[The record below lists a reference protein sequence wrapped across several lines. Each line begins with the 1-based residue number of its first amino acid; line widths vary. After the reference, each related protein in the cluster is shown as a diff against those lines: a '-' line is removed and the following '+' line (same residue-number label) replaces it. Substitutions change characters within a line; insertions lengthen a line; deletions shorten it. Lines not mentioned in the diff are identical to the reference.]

1 MTAQTDYQIIRN
13 ATAVHTLGAPLVRLT
28 GDDRLEF
35 LDGFLSK
42 SSDFVDP
49 DTTRECL
56 ALEDDG
62 RPFAI
67 MLHLELDEVSWLVPR
82 NAVSVGELVDYLGTM
97 DVPDGVTVEVAP
109 SGWRAI
115 AFEGAGAWRVAEDF
129 IDYDISGLVLHGIT
143 EITIPGAD
151 RGTSAVMARVS
162 TSGEYGYLVITDAVD
177 IAELTI
183 AERARAL
190 GGAVIDDEALA
201 RVEAE
206 AGTPHYAFGVRG
218 HDLTE
223 MDLSWLIDWNRI
235 GEFRGS
241 DALTAPT
248 REQRRLVPFT
258 APAGS
263 RVEPSSP
270 VLADGQRVGEVLY
283 VTPPANPD
291 EELGFAIVEAP
302 FWVPG
307 LELTLDGED
316 GLTIRTVT
324 LPRVLARSSVERI
337 A

>member
-223 MDLSWLIDWNRI
+223 LDLSWLIDWNRI

-324 LPRVLARSSVERI
+324 LPRVLARSSVERM

>member
-223 MDLSWLIDWNRI
+223 LDLSWLIDWNRI

-283 VTPPANPD
+283 VTPPANPE

-324 LPRVLARSSVERI
+324 LPRVLARSSVERM

>member
-13 ATAVHTLGAPLVRLT
+13 ATAVHTLGAPLGRLT

-248 REQRRLVPFT
+248 REQRRLVPFP

-324 LPRVLARSSVERI
+324 LPRVLARSSVERM

>member
-324 LPRVLARSSVERI
+324 LPRVLARSSVERM

>member
-13 ATAVHTLGAPLVRLT
+13 SIAVHTLGAPLVRLT

-35 LDGFLSK
+35 LDGFLSR

-49 DTTRECL
+49 DTARECL
-56 ALEDDG
+56 ALGDDG

-67 MLHLELDEVSWLVPR
+67 LLHLELDEVSWLVPR
-82 NAVSVGELVDYLGTM
+82 SAVGAEELVDYLGSM
-97 DVPDGVTVEVAP
+97 DVPDGVTVDVAP

-115 AFEGAGAWRVAEDF
+115 AFEGAGAWKVAGDF

-143 EITIPGAD
+143 EITIPGAG
-151 RGTSAVMARVS
+151 RGTSAIMARVS
-162 TSGEYGYLVITDAVD
+162 TSGEYGYLVVTDAAG

-183 AERARAL
+183 AEKARAL
-190 GGAVIDDEALA
+190 GGAVIGDAALA

-223 MDLSWLIDWNRI
+223 LDLSWLIDWNRI

-324 LPRVLARSSVERI
+324 LPRVLARSSVERM

>member
-82 NAVSVGELVDYLGTM
+82 SAVSVGELVDYLGTM

-115 AFEGAGAWRVAEDF
+115 AFEGACAWRVAEDF

-283 VTPPANPD
+283 VTSPANPD

-324 LPRVLARSSVERI
+324 LPRVLARSSVERM

>member
-62 RPFAI
+62 RPCAI

-302 FWVPG
+302 FWVPA

-324 LPRVLARSSVERI
+324 LPRVLARSSVERM

>member
-82 NAVSVGELVDYLGTM
+82 SAVSVGELVDYLGTM

-129 IDYDISGLVLHGIT
+129 IDYDISGLVLHSIT

-324 LPRVLARSSVERI
+324 LPRVLARSSVERM

>member
-67 MLHLELDEVSWLVPR
+67 MLHLELDEISWLVPR

-223 MDLSWLIDWNRI
+223 LDLSWLIDWNRI

-324 LPRVLARSSVERI
+324 LPRVLARSSVERM

>member
-13 ATAVHTLGAPLVRLT
+13 ATAVRTLGAPLVRLT

-82 NAVSVGELVDYLGTM
+82 SAVSVGELVDYLGTM

-324 LPRVLARSSVERI
+324 LPRVLARSSVERM